1 MPTDT
6 DAIDESID
14 SGKEKEVYKLFNCKN
29 PKHDPYEIEKNIPA
43 KSSGRFRFKSV
54 CSGCPAL
61 RTEKKEPEI
70 KARDFPPRSYVPL
83 SAIVDETIYHC
94 RVGDYISA
102 RKEFK
107 KSFEKVFPSTI

>member
-1 MPTDT
+1 MPTK
-6 DAIDESID
+6 AIDELID

-29 PKHDPYEIEKNIPA
+29 PKHDPYEFDSKY
-43 KSSGRFRFKSV
+43 KSK
-54 CSGCPAL
+54 CNGCPAL

-70 KARDFPPRSYVPL
+70 KARDFPPGAYVPL

-102 RKEFK
+102 RTEFYK
-107 KSFEKVFPSTI
+107 KVKSVF